1 MSELRTNRIVPRD
14 GLVSGTFNGGGII
27 QVKQT
32 LKTDSFHTTSTTYTD
47 ITGMNISITPT
58 RSDSKI
64 LLQCN
69 IQFGGALN
77 LYAPVRLLRDSTHI
91 GQSTVYSGSQ
101 TNATFS
107 LNLTDVSGTAS
118 QNKIFSTVYQIIDSP
133 ATTSTVTYKLQVSSW
148 ASRNFYINRSE
159 QDSGAAWTHGASSS
173 MTAMEVSG

>member
-14 GLVSGTFNGGGII
+14 GLISGTFNGGGII

-32 LKTDSFHTTSTTYTD
+32 LKTDSFYTTSQSYTD
-47 ITGMNISITPT
+47 ITGMNITITPT

-69 IQFGGALN
+69 LQFGGQKN
-77 LYAPVRLLRDSTHI
+77 LYAPVRLLRGSTHI

-107 LNLTDVSGTAS
+107 LNLSEDAD
-118 QNKIFSTVYQIIDSP
+118 QYKIFSSVYQILDSP
-133 ATTSTVTYKLQVSSW
+133 ATTSAVTYKLQVSSW
-148 ASRNFYINRSE
+148 SGRDFYLNRSQ
-159 QDSGAAWTHGASSS
+159 QDSGAAWTHGASST
-173 MTAMEVSG
+173 MTAMEVTG

>member
-1 MSELRTNRIVPRD
+1 MASELRVDKIIPTDGVPT
-14 GLVSGTFNGGGII
+14 GGGGGII

-32 LKTDSFHTTSTTYTD
+32 LKTDSFHTTSQSYTD
-47 ITGMNISITPT
+47 ITGMTVSITPKFNT
-58 RSDSKI
+58 SKI

-77 LYAPVRLLRDSTHI
+77 LYAPVRLLRGSTHI
-91 GQSTVYSGSQ
+91 GQSTVYSGGQ

-118 QNKIFSTVYQIIDSP
+118 QYKIFSTVYQILDSP
-133 ATTSTVTYKLQVSSW
+133 ATTSEVTYKLQVSSW
-148 ASRNFYINRSE
+148 AGRNFYINRSE

>member
-1 MSELRTNRIVPRD
+1 MASELRVDKIIPTDGVPT
-14 GLVSGTFNGGGII
+14 GGGGGII

-32 LKTDSFHTTSTTYTD
+32 LKTDSFHTTSQSYTD
-47 ITGMNISITPT
+47 ITGMTVSITPKFNT
-58 RSDSKI
+58 SKI

-77 LYAPVRLLRDSTHI
+77 LYAPVRLLRGSTHI

-118 QNKIFSTVYQIIDSP
+118 QYKIFSTVYQILDSP
-133 ATTSTVTYKLQVSSW
+133 ATTSEVTYKLQVSSW
-148 ASRNFYINRSE
+148 VGRNFYINRSE

-173 MTAMEVSG
+173 MTAMEVSA

>member
-1 MSELRTNRIVPRD
+1 MASELRVDKIIPTD
-14 GLVSGTFNGGGII
+14 GVRTGGGGGII

-32 LKTDSFHTTSTTYTD
+32 LKTDSFHTTSQSYTD
-47 ITGMNISITPT
+47 ITGMTVSITPKFNT
-58 RSDSKI
+58 SKI

-77 LYAPVRLLRDSTHI
+77 LYAPVRLLRGSTHI

-107 LNLTDVSGTAS
+107 LNLGDGSGTA
-118 QNKIFSTVYQIIDSP
+118 NHYKIFSTVYQILDSP
-133 ATTSTVTYKLQVSSW
+133 ATTSAVTYKLQVSSW
-148 ASRNFYINRSE
+148 AGRNFYINRSE

-173 MTAMEVSG
+173 MTAMEVSA

>member
-1 MSELRTNRIVPRD
+1 MASELRVDKIIPTDGVPT
-14 GLVSGTFNGGGII
+14 GGGGGII

-32 LKTDSFHTTSTTYTD
+32 LKTDSFHTTSQSYTD
-47 ITGMNISITPT
+47 ITGMTISITPKFNT
-58 RSDSKI
+58 SKI

-77 LYAPVRLLRDSTHI
+77 LYAPVRLLRGSTHI
-91 GQSTVYSGSQ
+91 GQSTVYSGGQ

-118 QNKIFSTVYQIIDSP
+118 QYKIFSTVYQILDSP
-133 ATTSTVTYKLQVSSW
+133 ATTSEVTYKLQVSSW
-148 ASRNFYINRSE
+148 VGRNFYINRSE

-173 MTAMEVSG
+173 MTAMEVSA

>member
-1 MSELRTNRIVPRD
+1 MASELRVDKIIPTDGVPT
-14 GLVSGTFNGGGII
+14 GGGGGII

-32 LKTDSFHTTSTTYTD
+32 LKTDSFHTTSQSYTD
-47 ITGMNISITPT
+47 ITGMTVSITPKFNT
-58 RSDSKI
+58 SKI

-118 QNKIFSTVYQIIDSP
+118 QYKIFSTVYQILDSP
-133 ATTSTVTYKLQVSSW
+133 ATTSEVTYKLQVSSW
-148 ASRNFYINRSE
+148 AGRNFYINRSE

>member
-1 MSELRTNRIVPRD
+1 MSSELRVDKIVPTD
-14 GLVSGTFNGGGII
+14 GVPTGGGGGII

-32 LKTDSFHTTSTTYTD
+32 LKTDSFHTTSQSYTD
-47 ITGMNISITPT
+47 ITGMTVSITPKFNT
-58 RSDSKI
+58 SKI

-77 LYAPVRLLRDSTHI
+77 LYAPVRLLRGSTHI
-91 GQSTVYSGSQ
+91 GQSTVYSGGQ

-118 QNKIFSTVYQIIDSP
+118 QYKIFSTVYQILDSP
-133 ATTSTVTYKLQVSSW
+133 ATTSEVTYKLQVSSW
-148 ASRNFYINRSE
+148 VGRNFYINRSE

-173 MTAMEVSG
+173 MTAMEVSA

>member
-1 MSELRTNRIVPRD
+1 MASELRVDKIIPTDGVPT
-14 GLVSGTFNGGGII
+14 GGGGGII

-32 LKTDSFHTTSTTYTD
+32 LKTDSFHTTSQSYTD
-47 ITGMNISITPT
+47 ITGMTVSITPKFNT
-58 RSDSKI
+58 SKI

-118 QNKIFSTVYQIIDSP
+118 QYKIFSTVYQILDSP

>member
-1 MSELRTNRIVPRD
+1 MSQLKVNSIVPAG
-14 GLVSGTFNGGGII
+14 GLPSGSNGGII

-32 LKTDSFHTTSTTYTD
+32 LKTDSFHTTSQSYTD
-47 ITGMNISITPT
+47 ITGMTVSITPKFNT
-58 RSDSKI
+58 SKI

-118 QNKIFSTVYQIIDSP
+118 QYKIFSTVYQILDSP

>member
-14 GLVSGTFNGGGII
+14 GLPSGSAGGII
-27 QVKQT
+27 QVRQT
-32 LKTDSFHTTSTTYTD
+32 LKTDSFHTTSQSYTD
-47 ITGMNISITPT
+47 ITGMSITITPT
-58 RSDSKI
+58 RADSKI

-69 IQFGGALN
+69 LQYGGAIN

-107 LNLTDVSGTAS
+107 LNLAQSADDY
-118 QNKIFSTVYQIIDSP
+118 KIFSSVYQILDSP
-133 ATTSTVTYKLQVSSW
+133 ATTSAVTYKLQVSSW
-148 ASRNFYINRSE
+148 VGRDFYLNRSQ
-159 QDSGAAWTHGASSS
+159 QDSGAAWTHGASST

>member
-1 MSELRTNRIVPRD
+1 MASELRVDKIVPT
-14 GLVSGTFNGGGII
+14 SGVPTGGGGGII

-32 LKTDSFHTTSTTYTD
+32 LKTDSFHTTSQSYTD
-47 ITGMNISITPT
+47 ITGMTVSITPKFNT
-58 RSDSKI
+58 SKI

-77 LYAPVRLLRDSTHI
+77 LYAPVRLLRGSTHI
-91 GQSTVYSGSQ
+91 GQSTVYSGGQ

-118 QNKIFSTVYQIIDSP
+118 QYKIFSTVYQILDSP
-133 ATTSTVTYKLQVSSW
+133 ATTSEVTYKLQVSSW
-148 ASRNFYINRSE
+148 AGRNFYINRSE

-173 MTAMEVSG
+173 MTAMEVSA